1 MVHLGADWV
10 MGISMDWCWVFLE
23 LLFTSLRFYTRR
35 FIIGGLWYDDYVL
48 AAAVICD
55 IITKS
60 LWLASFFPLYHGAKA
75 SEVSESH
82 MVRADRIVGVMEPF
96 IYTTFALSKAAV
108 LTFLHRL
115 SKTRW
120 QRIML
125 LSLAIFFTSW
135 SISIGV
141 LITFVIFLGL
151 SVPFVE
157 ILSTYF
163 GFTVFLNLFL
173 ALFPWY
179 MFRNVQMKRSK
190 KVTICVSLGLAG
202 ILGEIACL
210 VRNIKSITVQHD
222 DNHLVAVQIWTC
234 WEIGLTIVF
243 VCIPTLRPL
252 FKRWI
257 RRLRSQNSRIGSVG
271 RHSPTPSDPFD
282 RIERGHGG
290 RSGGGANHYN
300 NKSRPTRG
308 RGPDTELIHET
319 TTGIRTEI
327 SPSPTCSRR
336 DDEIESI
343 VGPRQLTAGDSPNNN
358 HSSSL
363 QNHLRRQRDPSN
375 NNREKLLTRRRE
387 DAKEQETEKANQLL
401 FSEQIER
408 RMTICTREITGA
420 NDEATSMGSSSDG
433 NLSRPPLAQPGPL
446 RTFNMNMGEDKRS
459 ERRSCK

>member
-23 LLFTSLRFYTRR
+23 LLFTCLRFYTRR
-35 FIIGGLWYDDYVL
+35 YIIGGLWYDDYVL
-48 AAAVICD
+48 AAAVVCD

-60 LWLASFFPLYHGAKA
+60 LWLASFFPLYNGAKGL
-75 SEVSESH
+75 EISESD

-141 LITFVIFLGL
+141 LITFVIFQGL
-151 SVPFVE
+151 SVPFIK

-163 GFTVFLNLFL
+163 GFTVFLNFFL

-257 RRLRSQNSRIGSVG
+257 RRLRSRNSRFGSGVG
-271 RHSPTPSDPFD
+271 RHSPAPSDPFD
-282 RIERGHGG
+282 RIERGGHGG
-290 RSGGGANHYN
+290 RSGANNHYN

-308 RGPDTELIHET
+308 RGPDTELIQET
-319 TTGIRTEI
+319 STTGIRTEI
-327 SPSPTCSRR
+327 SPSPHRR
-336 DDEIESI
+336 DDEIETI
-343 VGPRQLTAGDSPNNN
+343 GRPRQLTIEDKDSPTY
-358 HSSSL
+358 SSL

-375 NNREKLLTRRRE
+375 IDREKLTRRQE
-387 DAKEQETEKANQLL
+387 DAEEQEQEKASQL
-401 FSEQIER
+401 FSDEHMER
-408 RMTICTREITGA
+408 RMTIFTKEITGT

-446 RTFNMNMGEDKRS
+446 RHS
-459 ERRSCK
+459 I

>member
-60 LWLASFFPLYHGAKA
+60 LWLASFFPLYHGAKV

-82 MVRADRIVGVMEPF
+82 LVRADQIVGVMEPF

-120 QRIML
+120 ERRML

-141 LITFVIFLGL
+141 LITFVIFQGL
-151 SVPFVE
+151 NVPAVE
-157 ILSTYF
+157 ILSSYF

-222 DNHLVAVQIWTC
+222 DNHLSSSASQPSDRSSNAGSDVSGHKTHASDPLAGTPQPQATPLIESSEDTGEEVAAARTTTTTNLAQHEVEVQI
-234 WEIGLTIVF
+234 
-243 VCIPTLRPL
+243 
-252 FKRWI
+252 
-257 RRLRSQNSRIGSVG
+257 
-271 RHSPTPSDPFD
+271 PSSF
-282 RIERGHGG
+282 
-290 RSGGGANHYN
+290 
-300 NKSRPTRG
+300 TR
-308 RGPDTELIHET
+308 
-319 TTGIRTEI
+319 
-327 SPSPTCSRR
+327 
-336 DDEIESI
+336 
-343 VGPRQLTAGDSPNNN
+343 PRQ
-358 HSSSL
+358 
-363 QNHLRRQRDPSN
+363 
-375 NNREKLLTRRRE
+375 E
-387 DAKEQETEKANQLL
+387 
-401 FSEQIER
+401 
-408 RMTICTREITGA
+408 
-420 NDEATSMGSSSDG
+420 
-433 NLSRPPLAQPGPL
+433 
-446 RTFNMNMGEDKRS
+446 
-459 ERRSCK
+459 